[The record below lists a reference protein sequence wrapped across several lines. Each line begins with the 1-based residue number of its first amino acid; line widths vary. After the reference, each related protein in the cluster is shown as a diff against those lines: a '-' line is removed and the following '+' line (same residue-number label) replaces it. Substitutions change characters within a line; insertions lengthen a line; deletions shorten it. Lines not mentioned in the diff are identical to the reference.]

1 MCAPAFVT
9 SLWRFLNGRVGL
21 KGAARRQAGVALV
34 MVLVTL
40 AVITVTTHQFVYRA
54 EVTYASAK
62 NNADALKA
70 EYLARSVIN
79 LSRLLFKVQDKVL
92 DRNRMFIGDLQ
103 LTDFMDLLVPAFFGQ
118 GSEMLAG
125 FIGVDPRDIHGL
137 DFKKAYGT
145 AFLEGKP
152 EAEDGKINVNC
163 AYVHSDRD
171 PQVLQLVASLQALF
185 ADRRYDPLFEEPD
198 DTGNYTDRET
208 LIRALIDYVDAD
220 HVQFGQASAPE
231 DYGYDSLP
239 DPYEAKNNLMDS
251 TEEIRLVRGVSDDF
265 WANFGPS
272 LTVYGQCI
280 PNVCAIPDQNWLLMA
295 SILYQSAKNQQD
307 PVFGDFLRLKAL
319 SQAVLSQVKMMGCT
333 DLNTLVQAARTP
345 IPASTLS
352 MAMGAPSTQSPDDQ
366 TLVGTIEGIELDPA
380 KVSQAAYMGPRRYFK
395 IVAVGQSGRVVKRI
409 TAVWDQQFRSP
420 STGKMGAFVYWR
432 MD

>member
-1 MCAPAFVT
+1 
-9 SLWRFLNGRVGL
+9 
-21 KGAARRQAGVALV
+21 
-34 MVLVTL
+34 
-40 AVITVTTHQFVYRA
+40 
-54 EVTYASAK
+54 
-62 NNADALKA
+62 
-70 EYLARSVIN
+70 
-79 LSRLLFKVQDKVL
+79 
-92 DRNRMFIGDLQ
+92 
-103 LTDFMDLLVPAFFGQ
+103 
-118 GSEMLAG
+118 
-125 FIGVDPRDIHGL
+125 
-137 DFKKAYGT
+137 
-145 AFLEGKP
+145 
-152 EAEDGKINVNC
+152 
-163 AYVHSDRD
+163 
-171 PQVLQLVASLQALF
+171 
-185 ADRRYDPLFEEPD
+185 
-198 DTGNYTDRET
+198 
-208 LIRALIDYVDAD
+208 
-220 HVQFGQASAPE
+220 VQFGQASAPE
-231 DYGYDSLP
+231 DYGYETLP

-251 TEEIRLVRGVSDDF
+251 TEEIRLVRGVTDDF

-295 SILYQSAKNQQD
+295 SILFQSAKNQQD

-345 IPASTLS
+345 IPASTLA
-352 MAMGAPSTQSPDDQ
+352 MATGMPQAPNQGDE
-366 TLVGTIEGIELDPA
+366 TLVGTIDGIELDPA

>member
-1 MCAPAFVT
+1 MMSGLWT
-9 SLWRFLNGRVGL
+9 SLWRFVNGRVAWKDGS
-21 KGAARRQAGVALV
+21 RRQAGVALV

-54 EVTYASAK
+54 DVTYASAK
-62 NNADALKA
+62 DNADALKA
-70 EYLARSVIN
+70 EYLARSVVN

-103 LTDFMDLLVPAFFGQ
+103 LTSFMNLLVPAFFGQ

-125 FIGVDPRDIHGL
+125 FIGVDPKDIHGL

-145 AFLEGKP
+145 AFLEGNP
-152 EAEDGKINVNC
+152 EAEDGKININC

-171 PQVLQLVASLQALF
+171 PQVLQLVSSLQALF
-185 ADRRYDPLFEEPD
+185 ADRRYDPLFEEQD
-198 DTGNYTDRET
+198 DTGNYTDRQT
-208 LIRALIDYVDAD
+208 LIKALVDWVD
-220 HVQFGQASAPE
+220 TDQVQFGQASAPE
-231 DYGYDSLP
+231 DYGYETLP

-251 TEEIRLVRGVSDDF
+251 TEEIRLVRGVTDDF

-295 SILYQSAKNQQD
+295 SILFQSAKNQQD

-345 IPASTLS
+345 IPASTLA
-352 MAMGAPSTQSPDDQ
+352 MATGMPQAPNQGDE
-366 TLVGTIEGIELDPA
+366 TLVGTIDGIELDPA